1 MLKLSGA
8 WLCGLSS
15 VPQGSG
21 LSRLRSS
28 EPNETLEYM
37 QTYTDDP
44 LVITRGTI
52 EDPLAQLKVLKKM
65 HGTVLR
71 ITNAKSCL
79 CPYKSNIYAEC

>member
-1 MLKLSGA
+1 
-8 WLCGLSS
+8 
-15 VPQGSG
+15 
-21 LSRLRSS
+21 
-28 EPNETLEYM
+28 M

-52 EDPLAQLKVLKKM
+52 EDPLAQLKVLKRM